1 MKFHKV
7 TLLIHYFTYSIV
19 FLNARLAMFYTL
31 LPFRFMSSSG
41 FLIAGRQPVFDRPSL
56 WPLVD
61 SAVPVH
67 VQSDLRV
74 RVARRHTPRLGRAD
88 RGV

>member
-1 MKFHKV
+1 MNFYKV

-61 SAVPVH
+61 KFLTFRWMGTWCQH
-67 VQSDLRV
+67 LR
-74 RVARRHTPRLGRAD
+74 HGR
-88 RGV
+88 